1 MASDYRYPAVD
12 WSVLLSALSQL
23 NYRNLLT
30 PRLELSP
37 GMTAIVGGNAAGK
50 SNLLEAAYLAATGEL
65 PSGKIAPV
73 VRLGQSEGF
82 VSARL
87 SHQDGVS
94 TTLVGLTPGKKVLR
108 LDGQPVRV
116 LELAKVSAAVL
127 ITPEDAALVH
137 GAPSVRRHYLDN
149 LLSRLSPRYAYLHR
163 DYLRVLEQRN
173 ALLKQPYAEADL
185 GVWSAKLIELGDELN
200 ALRQRAARRLAE
212 LAGAVYTEIASDGN
226 RLGVT
231 LSYDGQPLAA
241 ALAASREAERARG
254 VTVVGPHRDDM
265 ILTLDGHPVQSYGSR
280 GEARTTAL
288 ALRVAEYRLLGSKH
302 GEAPLLFIDDFTAE
316 LDHYRRD
323 YLLALAAATPQAIVA
338 GSEPPPRAAQRLM
351 IARGVINAY

>member
-1 MASDYRYPAVD
+1 
-12 WSVLLSALSQL
+12 VLLSALSQL

-37 GMTAIVGGNAAGK
+37 GVTAIIGGNAAGK
-50 SNLLEAAYLAATGEL
+50 SNLLEAAYLATTGEL
-65 PSGKIAPV
+65 PGGRIAPV

-87 SHQDGVS
+87 THNDGTS
-94 TTLVGLTPGKKVLR
+94 TIEVGLTPGKKVLR
-108 LDGQPVRV
+108 LDGQPVRT

-137 GAPSVRRHYLDN
+137 GTPSQRRRYLDS
-149 LLSRLSPRYAYLHR
+149 LLSRLSLRYAYLHR

-173 ALLKQPYAEADL
+173 TLLKQPHAEAAL
-185 GVWSAKLIELGDELN
+185 GVWSEKLIELGDALN
-200 ALRQRAARRLAE
+200 ALRLRAARRLAE
-212 LAGAVYTEIASDGN
+212 LAGAAYAEIASDGR

-231 LSYDGQPLAA
+231 LSHDGQPLAA
-241 ALAASREAERARG
+241 ALAASREEERARG
-254 VTVVGPHRDDM
+254 ITVVGPHRDDM
-265 ILTLDGHPVQSYGSR
+265 ILTLDGHSMQSYGSR

-288 ALRVAEYRLLGSKH
+288 ALRVAEYQLLGSKH
-302 GEAPLLFIDDFTAE
+302 GEAPLLLIDDFTAE
-316 LDHYRRD
+316 LDHYRRG

-338 GSEPPPRAAQRLM
+338 GTEPPPRAAQRLT
-351 IARGVINAY
+351 ITGGVINAY